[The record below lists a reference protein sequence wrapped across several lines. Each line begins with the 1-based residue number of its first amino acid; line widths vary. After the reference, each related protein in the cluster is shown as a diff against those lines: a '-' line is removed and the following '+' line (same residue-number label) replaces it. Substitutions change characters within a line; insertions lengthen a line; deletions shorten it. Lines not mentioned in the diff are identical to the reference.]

1 MIDLF
6 SVKLNNEYDF
16 IQAEMPQENGTWL
29 CAETSTQYT
38 KGYSYEV
45 TEGEAKRIE
54 AREDFL
60 IQNTIYSTIESV
72 CAYLNNSFYIKNP
85 NYNGSIFC
93 DCFPYSLDCFNYVFS
108 GGSLTFN
115 GDKISPIANVTKGD
129 LIHVVGGRNRFF
141 SYVTAVDGETIT
153 VDNASLVSCT
163 EKAYIFVSGLPQSV
177 EKIIS
182 QMISYDVF
190 NRGVPDDLKSENI
203 GSYSYTK
210 ADYLIGSMA
219 YPSEIVSGLEG
230 FKKVRFL

>member
-1 MIDLF
+1 M
-6 SVKLNNEYDF
+6 
-16 IQAEMPQENGTWL
+16 
-29 CAETSTQYT
+29 
-38 KGYSYEV
+38 
-45 TEGEAKRIE
+45 
-54 AREDFL
+54 
-60 IQNTIYSTIESV
+60 
-72 CAYLNNSFYIKNP
+72 
-85 NYNGSIFC
+85 
-93 DCFPYSLDCFNYVFS
+93 
-108 GGSLTFN
+108 TFN
-115 GDKISPIANVTKGD
+115 GDKISPVTNVATGD

-141 SYVTAVDGETIT
+141 SYVTVVDGETIT

-163 EKAYIFVSGLPQSV
+163 EKAYIFVSGLPQSI

-219 YPSEIVSGLEG
+219 YPAEIVLGIEG